1 MHLPCGGVLSL
12 LVQLFDGSCE
22 LLGRILSLDCVR
34 SCVFC
39 ERGDLL

>member
-12 LVQLFDGSCE
+12 LALLFDGFCE
-22 LLGRILSLDCVR
+22 LLGLILSLDRVKF
-34 SCVFC
+34 CVFC